1 MKKNITIN
9 LFGQLYAIDED
20 AVKLLEEYLENMKRY
35 FSRQDGGDEIAD
47 DIEHR
52 VAELFA
58 EMKANGV
65 EAISIEPVSLTTPSN
80 TITSGGIWALL
91 FILVIPAALLI
102 FGFVRWMRRRKL

>member
-1 MKKNITIN
+1 MRLTVLGSDSLTNEDIAASFSN
-9 LFGQLYAIDED
+9 LDNSALFIAAVTAGFED
-20 AVKLLEEYLENMKRY
+20 
-35 FSRQDGGDEIAD
+35 
-47 DIEHR
+47 
-52 VAELFA
+52 
-58 EMKANGV
+58 V